1 MHVISGAS
9 LVVASR
15 DLTSYAPYLSCEV
28 LSPSVTNSTVILYMS
43 RYMRSQA
50 RAARLPPVPNESV
63 LNVSLNLD
71 IERPS
76 VSVEDNPGP
85 EITNYDDT
93 SHCDAVN
100 GTLLSQTMSSLMPEN
115 VPASDSLA
123 APLPPL
129 SYDSFFDTIKG
140 LPLEP
145 ATSYQSF
152 WNSVSRPST
161 FSSTPSGDP
170 LTSSSSFNV
179 FNTPSTSSI
188 VNTSTH
194 SLDSL
199 LFQVPLST
207 ISISN
212 SSLGPEDSPMDPFQS
227 LPESP
232 SLKRKDR
239 QDSSASGYALP
250 VPVRIFDEPDPK
262 RMKTSDALLPIPQKM
277 DKVFDFLKTL
287 KWTVEDFLRHLFEP
301 QNHKT
306 NRSQRHGVAVKRFLS
321 GRDRYTV
328 ANLLN
333 ALWTTSDGASND
345 LSGFYCV
352 DTPYIEIK
360 PVRAALSSFA
370 AQIVEVRLIQEARIA
385 VEESS
390 GMHASI
396 VSEDFDSGV
405 EWADIGASLIPT
417 VQANLQQHQPLAF
430 HYMRRIAEPKPQR
443 RNGVVAVRVNRPP
456 QLVTINPYPHFLC
469 TNVLLGRNS
478 GSLR

>member
-1 MHVISGAS
+1 
-9 LVVASR
+9 
-15 DLTSYAPYLSCEV
+15 
-28 LSPSVTNSTVILYMS
+28 
-43 RYMRSQA
+43 
-50 RAARLPPVPNESV
+50 
-63 LNVSLNLD
+63 
-71 IERPS
+71 
-76 VSVEDNPGP
+76 
-85 EITNYDDT
+85 
-93 SHCDAVN
+93 
-100 GTLLSQTMSSLMPEN
+100 
-115 VPASDSLA
+115 
-123 APLPPL
+123 LPPL
-129 SYDSFFDTIKG
+129 SYDSFFATMKN

-145 ATSYQSF
+145 GTSYQSF

-161 FSSTPSGDP
+161 FSSTPSSGDP
-170 LTSSSSFNV
+170 LTGSSSFNV

-188 VNTSTH
+188 VSTSTH

-207 ISISN
+207 SN
-212 SSLGPEDSPMDPFQS
+212 SSLGPADSPMDPFES

-239 QDSSASGYALP
+239 QDSSASGFISP
-250 VPVRIFDEPDPK
+250 VPVGFFDEPDPK
-262 RMKTSDALLPIPQKM
+262 RIKTSDVLLPIPQKM

-287 KWTVEDFLRHLFEP
+287 KWSVEDFLQHLFEP

-333 ALWTTSDGASND
+333 ALWTTSDGAGD
-345 LSGFYCV
+345 DPSGFYRV

-360 PVRAALSSFA
+360 SVRAAMSSFA
-370 AQIVEVRLIQEARIA
+370 AQIVEARLIQEARVV

-390 GMHASI
+390 GMHASV

-430 HYMRRIAEPKPQR
+430 HYLCRIAEPKPQR
-443 RNGVVAVRVNRPP
+443 RHGFVAVRVNRPP
-456 QLVTINPYPHFLC
+456 QLVTINPY
-469 TNVLLGRNS
+469 
-478 GSLR
+478 